1 VTLASLRRL
10 VLLLS
15 AVTLLLGI
23 AASGASAFEVTDFDG
38 LLTNKDGSATTQA
51 GSHPYQIT
59 AGFDVNTVERP
70 NGEIV
75 PEESTKG
82 IKVELPPGL
91 IGDPTALPKCSLEDL
106 EGAGALAECPAD
118 TQVGVATVRFGL
130 LGLVN
135 DSNFNLFN
143 VQPRPG
149 VPAEFGFNFLSVPI
163 LLKATVR
170 TGADYGLNLELSNA
184 PQGLALIGSKLT
196 FWGVP
201 GDPAHTRERG
211 FDRNG
216 FECSNPHSDP
226 ASCNHEVDPPI
237 KPFLTMPATCP
248 EAPLETTLHLDS
260 WQHPGLD
267 HSATFL
273 SHDGAARPSPVVVD
287 RCGDP
292 RLALR
297 PKLTIKPTTSEA
309 RSASGLEVDLQLPQ
323 KAVPPAVSDLYPDS
337 DSDAAL
343 ATPPLHTAVVRLPAG
358 LTLNPAVASGLAAC
372 ANAEIELAGSGPG
385 RCPEGS
391 KIGAAEVRTPLLD
404 HPLRGGVYIA
414 RQRENK
420 FGSLLAVYIGL
431 TDPTGVVVKLAG
443 RVDVNGATGQLTARF
458 DENPQLPFS
467 ELRLDFF
474 GGSGGAF
481 ITPETCGTF
490 EGRGEFSSWS
500 AVDPAHPTAE
510 ETTTATASFAI
521 DRGPSGQPCGAA
533 GFSPA
538 LSAGTASAAAG
549 QYSPLLV
556 RVSRADGTQQLS
568 SVVARFPKGLLAKLA
583 GIPYCPETK
592 LASVSTAEGAAA
604 AELAAPSC
612 PQQSQVG
619 TVSVGAGAG
628 SPLFVNSGKVY
639 LAGPYKGAPLSL
651 GVIVPALAGPFDL
664 GNVAVRVALR
674 VDPEGAQITAVSDPL
689 PTILHGIPLDIRSLA
704 LDVNRSQFIL
714 NPTNCTPSS
723 VDPTVAAVGGATASL
738 SQRFQIGGC
747 DRLVFRP
754 KLSLRLHGGVKRAAL
769 PALSAVLADP
779 AGPGFANP
787 ASASVTLPVGQILE
801 QAHLKSVCTQVQFAA
816 GQCPPTSIYG
826 FAKAVSPLLDQ
837 PLEGPVYLR
846 ANGGARPL
854 PDLVADLNGQIRIDV
869 VGVIDSPHQRLR
881 TRFLNI
887 PDAPVSQFS
896 LSFKGAAK
904 GLLVNST
911 QLCGKVHKATAV
923 LSAQNGAAE
932 SSLPVVANDC
942 KKKKKRHRAR

>member
-1 VTLASLRRL
+1 VIPAASIRRVVL
-10 VLLLS
+10 VLS
-15 AVTLLLGI
+15 AVALALAI

-38 LLTNKDGSATTQA
+38 LLTNKDGSAATRA
-51 GSHPYQIT
+51 GSHPFQIT
-59 AGFDVNTVERP
+59 AGFHVNTVERP

-82 IKVELPPGL
+82 IEVELPPGL

-106 EGAGALAECPAD
+106 EGAGSLSECPAD

-143 VQPRPG
+143 LQPRPG

-163 LLKATVR
+163 LLKARLR

-184 PQGLALIGSKLT
+184 PQGLALVGSKLT

-211 FDRNG
+211 FDKGG
-216 FECSNPHSDP
+216 FDCSSPHSDA

-237 KPFLTMPATCP
+237 RPFLTMPATCP
-248 EAPLETTLHLDS
+248 EAPLETTLHLDT

-267 HSATFL
+267 HSLTFL
-273 SHDGAARPSPVVVD
+273 SHDGGAPPSPVVVD
-287 RCGDP
+287 GCADP
-292 RLALR
+292 RSTLR
-297 PKLTIKPTTSEA
+297 PTLTIKPTTSEA

-337 DSDAAL
+337 DSDAAI
-343 ATPPLHTAVVRLPAG
+343 AAPPLHTAVVRLPTG
-358 LTLNPAVASGLAAC
+358 LTLNPAVASGLSAC
-372 ANAEIELAGSGPG
+372 ANAEIELEGPGPG
-385 RCPEGS
+385 RCPEGA
-391 KIGAAEVRTPLLD
+391 KIGAAEVHTPLLD
-404 HPLRGGVYIA
+404 HPLEGGIYIA

-420 FGSLLAVYIGL
+420 FGSLLAVYIAL

-443 RVDVNGATGQLTARF
+443 RVDVNAATGQLTARF
-458 DENPQLPFS
+458 DDTPQLPFS

-474 GGSGGAF
+474 GGNGGAF
-481 ITPETCGTF
+481 ITPEACGTF
-490 EGRGEFSSWS
+490 EGKGEFSSWS

-521 DRGPSGQPCGAA
+521 DRGCGAA
-533 GFSPA
+533 GFTPA

-568 SVVARFPKGLLAKLA
+568 SVAARFPKGLLAKLA
-583 GIPYCPETK
+583 GIPYCPDAT
-592 LASVSTAEGAAA
+592 LASVSTAEGAGA

-689 PTILHGIPLDIRSLA
+689 PTILHGIPLDIRSLS
-704 LDVNRSQFIL
+704 LDVNRSQFIVT
-714 NPTNCTPSS
+714 PTNCTPSS
-723 VDPTVAAVGGATASL
+723 VDATVASVGGATASL
-738 SQRFQIGGC
+738 SQRFQMGGC
-747 DRLVFRP
+747 DRLAFKP

-769 PALSAVLADP
+769 PALRAVLTDP

-787 ASASVTLPVGQILE
+787 ASAAVTLPVGQILE

-816 GQCPPTSIYG
+816 GQCPPTSVYG

-854 PDLVADLNGQIRIDV
+854 PDLVADLNGQIRVDV

-911 QLCGKVHKATAV
+911 PLCGRTNKATAK
-923 LSAQNGAAE
+923 LAAQNGAAE

-942 KKKKKRHRAR
+942 KKKKRHRAR